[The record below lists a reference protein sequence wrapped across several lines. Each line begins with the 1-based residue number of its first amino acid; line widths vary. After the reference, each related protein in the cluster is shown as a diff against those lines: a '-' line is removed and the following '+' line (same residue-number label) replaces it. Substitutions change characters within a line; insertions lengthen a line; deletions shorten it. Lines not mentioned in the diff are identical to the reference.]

1 MAEAATASQRQQKKN
16 NRRTMKLHFFSGV
29 KKQDIMSVETFIKT
43 FEREAGKSNLTDER
57 MKCETF
63 FQHLRGPAAR
73 MFINME
79 KMGDNV
85 SNWELI
91 KERYLNY
98 YQKKESELKRIQ
110 QYADLDDEEL
120 AEEDLS
126 ENMIEQVNQCRAQ
139 QGKQPFKSNYPH
151 ARRTYYQAQYRCRFC
166 QKTGH
171 KQRYCYARMRARAPC
186 VNEEGIPWSNQPK
199 HQKDEEEE
207 KKEEQLTEE
216 GVRIASLSQ
225 PSLN

>member
-1 MAEAATASQRQQKKN
+1 MESG
-16 NRRTMKLHFFSGV
+16 RRLH
-29 KKQDIMSVETFIKT
+29 
-43 FEREAGKSNLTDER
+43 
-57 MKCETF
+57 
-63 FQHLRGPAAR
+63 
-73 MFINME
+73 
-79 KMGDNV
+79 
-85 SNWELI
+85 
-91 KERYLNY
+91 
-98 YQKKESELKRIQ
+98 
-110 QYADLDDEEL
+110 
-120 AEEDLS
+120 
-126 ENMIEQVNQCRAQ
+126 
-139 QGKQPFKSNYPH
+139 
-151 ARRTYYQAQYRCRFC
+151 RCRFC